1 MNRVALIGRITK
13 EIDLK
18 STTSGKSV
26 TNVTLAVPRNETDR
40 DGNKVTDFIR
50 VTAWGKTAELLE
62 KYVRKG
68 DQVGIA
74 GKIRVS
80 KFERDG
86 QIRESV
92 EVVAEDI
99 TFIGSKRDEW

>member
-1 MNRVALIGRITK
+1 MNRVALIGRVTK

-18 STTSGKSV
+18 STQSGKSV
-26 TNVTLAVPRNETDR
+26 TNISLAVPRNETDK
-40 DGNKVTDFIR
+40 DGNR

-99 TFIGSKRDEW
+99 TFIGGR

>member
-1 MNRVALIGRITK
+1 MNEVSLIGRVTK

-18 STTSGKSV
+18 TTRSGKSV
-26 TNVTLAVPRNETDR
+26 TNISLAVPRNEVDK
-40 DGNKVTDFIR
+40 DGKKVTDFIR
-50 VTAWGKTAELLE
+50 VTAWGRIAELLE

-68 DQVGIA
+68 DPVGIA

-80 KFERDG
+80 MFERDG

-99 TFIGSKRDEW
+99 TFIGGRRDEW